1 MDLLITPSG
10 YTFSIWSV
18 IYVLSIVVCV
28 ALVAHHQTGVQAGTR
43 IVVDLSIAFAG
54 ATTWILFSAAEWT
67 WITSIVLTVM
77 TLVLL
82 DAARLAAGPDD
93 ASGHSMIRTLVRV
106 LIGIYAARATAA
118 VFQNWASDIGT
129 AGADPTALGWQLTI
143 LILGAIVGIVV
154 TGLVGA
160 TLPFYPLTLI
170 WALTGIVVAAWSVT
184 IEVVIACLV
193 AIVLVIAAYLASRN
207 RTALV

>member
-1 MDLLITPSG
+1 M
-10 YTFSIWSV
+10 
-18 IYVLSIVVCV
+18 
-28 ALVAHHQTGVQAGTR
+28 
-43 IVVDLSIAFAG
+43 
-54 ATTWILFSAAEWT
+54 
-67 WITSIVLTVM
+67 
-77 TLVLL
+77 
-82 DAARLAAGPDD
+82 
-93 ASGHSMIRTLVRV
+93 
-106 LIGIYAARATAA
+106 
-118 VFQNWASDIGT
+118 
-129 AGADPTALGWQLTI
+129 
-143 LILGAIVGIVV
+143 GIVV